1 MLDTKT
7 TFKVVFYFLKVSLK
21 NNMMNE
27 STNMIA
33 LAIIIGRTPFTDE

>member
-1 MLDTKT
+1 M
-7 TFKVVFYFLKVSLK
+7 VVFYFLKVSLK

-33 LAIIIGRTPFTDE
+33 LAIIMGRTPLTDE